1 MANPNM
7 TDEEIIK
14 HIKENKDVLPAGLN
28 INDIKKLRG
37 KGEVNNVS
45 AQHIDEGK
53 SSNNT
58 NIKDTINNSSLKQNN
73 NSYNNEN
80 NNENPIFKIK
90 TMMDNKMNQKNNAY
104 DFTKEQKNNETGGQN
119 KNGQNN
125 NDNYEIN
132 INDLNFTFGNTNGG
146 EQNVLDNKSLQ
157 SKKVSCEMV
166 RNCLSSIKE
175 CFGKNT

>member
-1 MANPNM
+1 M
-7 TDEEIIK
+7 TI
-14 HIKENKDVLPAGLN
+14 
-28 INDIKKLRG
+28 
-37 KGEVNNVS
+37 
-45 AQHIDEGK
+45 
-53 SSNNT
+53 
-58 NIKDTINNSSLKQNN
+58 
-73 NSYNNEN
+73 
-80 NNENPIFKIK
+80 
-90 TMMDNKMNQKNNAY
+90 
-104 DFTKEQKNNETGGQN
+104 QKNNETGRQN

-166 RNCLSSIKE
+166 RNCLSSIKV